1 MRKTALIIVAIAIAV
16 LVYSKSASAVSAASL
31 QFDKSTYSA
40 AVGSTITV
48 GVVINPG
55 TDAVSSSDVH
65 ITYDPAILQ
74 PITVT
79 PGTYFP
85 SVTNS
90 LASGNVSIYGTVND
104 AASSKT
110 GDGTIATVT
119 FNVLSNGSTTL
130 KYFCDTSSAVTSS
143 VIKYDPS
150 NINAPNVI
158 VCSQNGTATVTG
170 GSGSSG
176 SGGSNPLA
184 TPTPPTSLPTTG
196 TVENLSLFSIIGAAL
211 LVAGGIVK
219 FLL

>member
-1 MRKTALIIVAIAIAV
+1 MRKTALIIIAIV
-16 LVYSKSASAVSAASL
+16 IGVMLYTKSASAVSAASL
-31 QFDKSTYSA
+31 QFDKATYSA

-48 GVVINPG
+48 GVLINPG
-55 TDAVSSSDVH
+55 TDPVSSSDVH
-65 ITYDPAILQ
+65 ITYDAAVIQ
-74 PITVT
+74 PISVT

-85 SVTNS
+85 SVTNTI
-90 LASGNVSIYGTVND
+90 ASGNVSIYGTVND

-110 GDGTIATVT
+110 GNGTIATVT
-119 FNVLSNGSTTL
+119 FNVLSSGTTTL

-143 VIKYDPS
+143 VIKYEPS

-176 SGGSNPLA
+176 GSNPLA
-184 TPTPPTSLPTTG
+184 TPTPPTSLPSTG

-211 LVAGGIVK
+211 LVAGGLVK